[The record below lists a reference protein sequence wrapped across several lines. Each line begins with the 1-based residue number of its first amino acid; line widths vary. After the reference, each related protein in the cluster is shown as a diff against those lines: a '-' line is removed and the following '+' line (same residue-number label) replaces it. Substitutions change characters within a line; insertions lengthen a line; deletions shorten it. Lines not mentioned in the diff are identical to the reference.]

1 MSPDIEKPACVTLR
15 SATPADL
22 PAVLALLGRANLP
35 TAGVDAAALTD
46 FVVAEGGGTLVGV
59 VGLEVYRE
67 SALLRSAAVEESW
80 RGSGVGRALIDRAL
94 ALTKERGIQD
104 VFLLTT
110 TAEHYFPRFGFAC
123 VGRES
128 VPAAVQ
134 ASAEFQGA
142 CPASAVVMRRS
153 AQERSES

>member
-1 MSPDIEKPACVTLR
+1 MTTESKKERCVQLR
-15 SATPADL
+15 TATAADL
-22 PAVLALLGRANLP
+22 PAVLALLGRTGLP
-35 TAGVDAAALTD
+35 TEGVVSDVLPD
-46 FVVAEGGGTLVGV
+46 FVIAEDEGTLVGV

-94 ALTKERGIQD
+94 ALAQERGIRD

-123 VGRES
+123 VGPES
-128 VPAAVQ
+128 VPDGVR

-142 CPASAVVMRRS
+142 CPSTAVIMRKSVGGR
-153 AQERSES
+153 A

>member
-1 MSPDIEKPACVTLR
+1 MTAETRKDRCVTLR
-15 SATPADL
+15 TATSADL
-22 PAVLALLGRANLP
+22 AKVLALLGRAGLP
-35 TAGVDAAALTD
+35 TEGVDAEALSD
-46 FVVAEGGGTLVGV
+46 FVIAEDGGTPVGV

-94 ALTKERGIQD
+94 ALSKERGIRD

-123 VGRES
+123 VGRGS
-128 VPAAVQ
+128 VPEAVK

-142 CPASAVVMRRS
+142 CPTTAIVMQKSMRG
-153 AQERSES
+153 

>member
-1 MSPDIEKPACVTLR
+1 MTTEIKKERWVKLR

-22 PAVLALLGRANLP
+22 PTVLGLLSRAGLP
-35 TAGVDAAALTD
+35 IQGVEARTLPD
-46 FVVAEGGGTLVGV
+46 FVIAEDGATPVGV

-94 ALTKERGIQD
+94 ALSKERGIRD

-128 VPAAVQ
+128 VPESVQ

-142 CPASAVVMRRS
+142 CPSTAVIMQKKMR
-153 AQERSES
+153 E

>member
-1 MSPDIEKPACVTLR
+1 MSTETKKERCVKLR
-15 SATPADL
+15 TATPADL
-22 PAVLALLGRANLP
+22 PTVLGLLTRAGLP
-35 TAGVDAAALTD
+35 TQGVDIDALTD
-46 FVVAEGGGTLVGV
+46 FVVAEEGGTPVGV

-94 ALTKERGIQD
+94 ALSKERGIRD

-128 VPAAVQ
+128 VPESVQ

-142 CPASAVVMRRS
+142 CPSSAVVMRKS
-153 AQERSES
+153 MTQ